1 MIKGYAIFFV
11 AITLLAAGG
20 LWLHAKRMRSH
31 AASLEGISA
40 ELGFNRNHLNVLH
53 EELDQLDW
61 ELEFTYESLLIYH
74 QYFDACTT
82 WKQELTADYEGG
94 PL

>member
-1 MIKGYAIFFV
+1 MIKCFAIFFA

-20 LWLHAKRMRSH
+20 LWLHAKRMSSQT
-31 AASLEGISA
+31 ASLEKVSA
-40 ELGFNRNHLNVLH
+40 EMEFNRNYLNVLQ
-53 EELDQLDW
+53 EDLDQLDW
-61 ELEFTYESLLIYH
+61 ELEVTHESLLIYH

-82 WKQELTADYEGG
+82 WKQELTADYKGG